1 MGVSPVGDLHR
12 PNPSDMASA
21 VAAIE
26 SRQIFWA
33 GMKPGTMSIS
43 AAKKRK
49 RRVAA
54 PEKTK

>member
-1 MGVSPVGDLHR
+1 
-12 PNPSDMASA
+12 MASA

-33 GMKPGTMSIS
+33 VMKPGTMSIS